1 MRFSIGKNAFTGPFP
16 RWMMLSW
23 NKLKGLDLSW
33 NNFTGTLPTEDHYYL
48 GWANALYLLDLEGN
62 EFNGTVPRGLSMLS
76 NLALLGLADNMFSG
90 TLPEFIGNMTQLLI
104 VSLNNNLFMG
114 RFPEAYSSL
123 SSLRALHIYD
133 NFLTNSLPSSL
144 GNMTSLK
151 SLRVFDNLFSGTL
164 PHSLG
169 DLLSLN
175 ILLAHRNIL
184 TGTIPASMISCE
196 MMGELKLSYN
206 FFTGYIPSALDKMSN
221 LYSLEVQVNS
231 LSGGWHEL
239 DSEFSFLLNLNA
251 SVNFFNGNLSFA
263 NYLLSVYSIDF
274 SHNLLTGHID
284 PIGDMVS
291 VYMVFLNDNLLSGN
305 LNHMFRS
312 DIIQYYVAID
322 LSSNAFT
329 GPFPSQFE
337 SDSILTT
344 FAAIQNCFTGTIP
357 TGLCY
362 LEAVQIL
369 ALDGLSTSKH
379 CRRPTLPNLQYLVP
393 SYLTPE
399 AAIHGTIP
407 ACLFSLDFMTTL
419 HLSGN
424 NLHGTIPVDQLGD
437 QLVDLSLSHNE
448 LTGTI
453 PPLLRGGNKW
463 VNLDL
468 SFNKLKGDI
477 TGGPYE
483 NFSSSVSVSLT
494 INRLSGAIPS
504 RYKHLEDV
512 DILRGNIFNCDQN
525 DLSDSSIPQHDPYS
539 KLYSCGSST
548 TDISLIVWGALVTFI
563 TAITL
568 LLIWQQ
574 QKHFDP
580 TSSSST
586 SLRWSGY
593 FARLTIELNHFF
605 NRLLRWYMFY
615 KKKSEISQRNGLIW
629 KESIRNIGHLFEA
642 VRGFTTYVTFFTVV
656 VGSLVYITSSVYY
669 GSYKAQYAWTNSAA
683 YLSGQP
689 AAIILLIYFVLYITV
704 VFLSTKRFSDKVS
717 GVWKT
722 WHGTNKEDDEQLC
735 GDAKF
740 KTQPNAACS
749 SEMEREAGRAHEES
763 TQPSRVI
770 GWNRFNLQGCYRL
783 MVMVL
788 ITLFNIIVV
797 VAVNGAYVY
806 SSLNSDRWQV
816 FLSSMALS
824 VFKLWWGNVIQW
836 AIIQFLQMYSPYSAN
851 QLERGAA
858 DNQSSSRLI
867 LMKYVFF
874 FSCLILFNTIVAPWL
889 AALIISSDCF
899 YYVFIKPPSVDT
911 SYSYYSC
918 VEVEVVNCGYYDYV
932 TRYFSYQPPFS
943 YSFQCSSALLVD
955 YAYVFAYKYILI
967 GILYPLLVLAMVWHN
982 DYHQG
987 DGLPTTS
994 TSTNSSRSVVS
1005 KLLIP
1010 SIWEKNLHSIRSQG
1024 SGEGPAVGREEPAD
1038 VVNQLHLLQRKA
1050 GGVDVKREDEDDPV
1064 DERKSRSDQ
1073 DNPTGSDDRVFYAA
1087 SSREED
1093 DSTKGD
1099 TKSADDNDVYFSISL
1114 PLLSV
1119 AERCSRSF
1127 NSGVVF
1133 SAGDY
1138 AVRLATMIGTLLT
1151 FGAVLPY
1158 LSLLIALAIFTN
1170 TLLVQLGLTQLVESL
1185 ETMREHGHH
1194 GDAARRKLMQTVCQ
1208 ECQHLLEALLLA
1220 VRPVFAIAIAFCSF
1234 FLLDAEGDDHGA
1246 EKGAYFVMALWVFAL
1261 LCYVGLFH
1269 GDWCLEFIQS
1279 APSLL
1284 ISTLRKNRKKRDEE
1298 SSVELPPSVPS
1309 TSVQEVEE
1317 ERE

>member
-1 MRFSIGKNAFTGPFP
+1 MLKNFPRTIYRLKQLQELILTACVFYGGISEEIGGLSQLVTLNLQSNHFNGSLPSSIWNLTSLAILDVSDNELTGSLPTSIRPPSSLTNFSIGTNYLTGTFEESIWSNLTELMRFSIGKNAFTGPFP

-284 PIGDMVS
+284 PIGDM
-291 VYMVFLNDNLLSGN
+291 
-305 LNHMFRS
+305 
-312 DIIQYYVAID
+312 
-322 LSSNAFT
+322 
-329 GPFPSQFE
+329 
-337 SDSILTT
+337 
-344 FAAIQNCFTGTIP
+344 
-357 TGLCY
+357 
-362 LEAVQIL
+362 
-369 ALDGLSTSKH
+369 
-379 CRRPTLPNLQYLVP
+379 
-393 SYLTPE
+393 
-399 AAIHGTIP
+399 
-407 ACLFSLDFMTTL
+407 
-419 HLSGN
+419 
-424 NLHGTIPVDQLGD
+424 
-437 QLVDLSLSHNE
+437 
-448 LTGTI
+448 
-453 PPLLRGGNKW
+453 
-463 VNLDL
+463 
-468 SFNKLKGDI
+468 
-477 TGGPYE
+477 
-483 NFSSSVSVSLT
+483 
-494 INRLSGAIPS
+494 
-504 RYKHLEDV
+504 
-512 DILRGNIFNCDQN
+512 
-525 DLSDSSIPQHDPYS
+525 HDPYS

-642 VRGFTTYVTFFTVV
+642 VR
-656 VGSLVYITSSVYY
+656 
-669 GSYKAQYAWTNSAA
+669 
-683 YLSGQP
+683 
-689 AAIILLIYFVLYITV
+689 
-704 VFLSTKRFSDKVS
+704 
-717 GVWKT
+717 
-722 WHGTNKEDDEQLC
+722 EDDEQLC

-858 DNQSSSRLI
+858 DNQSSS
-867 LMKYVFF
+867 
-874 FSCLILFNTIVAPWL
+874 
-889 AALIISSDCF
+889 
-899 YYVFIKPPSVDT
+899 
-911 SYSYYSC
+911 
-918 VEVEVVNCGYYDYV
+918 
-932 TRYFSYQPPFS
+932 
-943 YSFQCSSALLVD
+943 
-955 YAYVFAYKYILI
+955 
-967 GILYPLLVLAMVWHN
+967 
-982 DYHQG
+982 
-987 DGLPTTS
+987 
-994 TSTNSSRSVVS
+994 
-1005 KLLIP
+1005 
-1010 SIWEKNLHSIRSQG
+1010 SQG

-1127 NSGVVF
+1127 NSG
-1133 SAGDY
+1133 
-1138 AVRLATMIGTLLT
+1138 
-1151 FGAVLPY
+1151 
-1158 LSLLIALAIFTN
+1158 
-1170 TLLVQLGLTQLVESL
+1170 LVESL